1 MINLTVPA
9 HHTVAFVGS
18 TGSGKTTIVDLIIGL
33 LSPSNGH
40 VSIDGVIIDGQTRS
54 HWQRSIGYVPQQIYL
69 SDGSISSNIAFGVS
83 EDKIDYKSVIRAA
96 RAANLHDFVVSDLP
110 DAYETRVGE
119 RGVKLSGGQRQRM
132 GIARALYRNPEIL
145 ILDEATSALD
155 VVTERLVMNEI
166 HNLNVKKTIIIVA
179 HRLSTVKDCDCI
191 FLLEKGK
198 VVAQGS
204 YEELANSS
212 EKFRKYSSL
221 A

>member
-1 MINLTVPA
+1 M
-9 HHTVAFVGS
+9 
-18 TGSGKTTIVDLIIGL
+18 
-33 LSPSNGH
+33 
-40 VSIDGVIIDGQTRS
+40 
-54 HWQRSIGYVPQQIYL
+54 
-69 SDGSISSNIAFGVS
+69 
-83 EDKIDYKSVIRAA
+83 
-96 RAANLHDFVVSDLP
+96 VSDLP